1 VIELSRCDPKE
12 QDRIKA
18 QLDVVLKRL
27 DAYYRAEEAILA
39 GAQEYR
45 IGTRFLKR
53 GDLQYIQEEIRKLQ
67 DRKDELETA
76 LATCTSPTKRK
87 SYRVLFRDL

>member
-1 VIELSRCDPKE
+1 MELSRCDPKQQE
-12 QDRIKA
+12 RIRA

-27 DAYYRAEEAILA
+27 DAYYSAEDAILS

-53 GDLQYIQEEIRKLQ
+53 GDLQYVQNEIRQLQ
-67 DRKDELETA
+67 KRRDELEAA
-76 LATCTSPTKRK
+76 LATCTSSTKRK
-87 SYRVLFRDL
+87 SYRVLFRDF

>member
-1 VIELSRCDPKE
+1 MACDPK
-12 QDRIKA
+12 QRDRWQK

-27 DAYYRAEEAILA
+27 DSYYKAEEAILS

-53 GDLQYIQEEIRKLQ
+53 GDLKYIKEEIKDLEN
-67 DRKDELETA
+67 RKDELENA
-76 LATCTSPTKRK
+76 LENCIGPNKRK
-87 SYRVLFRDL
+87 TFRIIPRDL